1 MKGLALAGM
10 FIFAAA
16 FIGCAH
22 PISQELR
29 DTLDPALTFETL
41 NKEPKFHLGSRV
53 MLGGEIVETRILNE
67 GSEIELVQKDLDCLG
82 YPESGDNSQG
92 RFIFKSPK
100 FLEPQIYSKGRRV
113 TGVGMIRVSQAGKV
127 GEAAYD
133 FPVIE
138 LEELHLWE
146 EYTAYPNPYLD
157 PFYYPSYRSPFL
169 YRTW

>member
-1 MKGLALAGM
+1 MKALALFGM
-10 FIFAAA
+10 FVLATA
-16 FIGCAH
+16 FIGCSH
-22 PISQELR
+22 PISQGLR
-29 DTLDPALTFETL
+29 DTLDPALTFDVL
-41 NKEPKFHLGSRV
+41 NKEAKLHLGSRV

-82 YPESGDNSQG
+82 YPETGDSSQG
-92 RFIFKSPK
+92 RYIFKSSK
-100 FLEPQIYSKGRRV
+100 FLEPQIYSKGRRI
-113 TGVGMIRVSQAGKV
+113 TGVGTIRASHTGKV

-146 EYTAYPNPYLD
+146 EYSAPVNPYLD